1 MHEWVHIC
9 NDVDSLQVVAFGI
22 HIHSSMGEKCTIFVT
37 RNICNVWLCI
47 HL

>member
-22 HIHSSMGEKCTIFVT
+22 HIHSSMGEKWFVT
-37 RNICNVWLCI
+37 RNICYVWLYI